1 MEERGVDQEA
11 GSKGGKLEFTVS
23 GVDWDK
29 SEGMAKADEKKRQ
42 THGTFLMD
50 FTHISRMQ
58 EKNPNMA

>member
-29 SEGMAKADEKKRQ
+29 SEGMAKADEKMRPLE
-42 THGTFLMD
+42 TGRPWLLVMLS
-50 FTHISRMQ
+50 THIPIS
-58 EKNPNMA
+58 